1 MRIYENSNELID
13 FKEGCHASFE
23 YGRYG
28 NPTTIVAENKISA
41 LEGAESTI
49 LMSSG
54 MCASTVMM
62 FALVKKGGD
71 IITTTD
77 CYRKTRIFSDD
88 FLVPNMN
95 ITVHVIDPADM
106 DGLESALDKNNVTL
120 PLMCDIELVSK
131 LCHSKGTLV
140 CVDGTFATPL
150 NQNALALGADLVL
163 TGCISGSEEVTSKIH
178 KLHHVLGGT
187 LNPNYTNALCYLN
200 AAYLVIQGMNTLHL
214 RAQQQNIIGLRIAE
228 ILEVKRVHY
237 TGLPS
242 YPEHK
247 IAMKQMTG
255 LEESSI
261 GGDSETTKTFI
272 DALKIPYISLSF
284 GGCESI
290 VDQPAIMS
298 YCNLLLRFLV
308 GPFFFSTIKLD
319 HYHCVYHCTEV
330 FFFLKGC
337 TEVIYASELI

>member
-1 MRIYENSNELID
+1 MELLQMEPLPQLSVLLLTGSRTPKNSSIS
-13 FKEGCHASFE
+13 SFE

-28 NPTTIVAENKISA
+28 EPNHNSCRKQIRF
-41 LEGAESTI
+41 GGESTI

-62 FALVKKGGD
+62 FALVKKGGH

-77 CYRKTRIFSDD
+77 CYRKTRIS
-88 FLVPNMN
+88 
-95 ITVHVIDPADM
+95 
-106 DGLESALDKNNVTL
+106 L

-200 AAYLVIQGMNTLHL
+200 AAYLVIQDMNTLHL
-214 RAQQQNIIGLRIAE
+214 HAQQQNIIGLRIAE

-242 YPEHK
+242 HPEHK
-247 IAMKQMTG
+247 IAMKQMT
-255 LEESSI
+255 
-261 GGDSETTKTFI
+261 TFI

-298 YCNLLLRFLV
+298 YWYV
-308 GPFFFSTIKLD
+308 
-319 HYHCVYHCTEV
+319 
-330 FFFLKGC
+330 
-337 TEVIYASELI
+337 